1 MHSTHAR
8 PPRGANGETITK
20 NEKVAPKKRESCRP
34 SAHSRDSRSHA
45 AAYTMSHP
53 STQPRVVASRASFL
67 RISIKRPPIENAP
80 KLTRDAH
87 VTPECHHLHLLLQ
100 STPPVQRR
108 ARPAPQARVL
118 ASPPLSPRHTP
129 QDSTRY
135 ATRHACGVFSPV
147 PAAHVSRG
155 HHVPRGG
162 AHGLTRAVSRG
173 FAPVPRASLLKR
185 LRPCRA
191 GRPS

>member
-1 MHSTHAR
+1 MIVPSEPRTANENRTKRTKTHAVTR
-8 PPRGANGETITK
+8 RCGLHYVPTLDATASGC
-20 NEKVAPKKRESCRP
+20 VARF
-34 SAHSRDSRSHA
+34 
-45 AAYTMSHP
+45 M
-53 STQPRVVASRASFL
+53 
-67 RISIKRPPIENAP
+67 RISIQRPPIENAP

-129 QDSTRY
+129 QDYTRY

>member
-1 MHSTHAR
+1 LLRKKKRAADRQRTAETHAVTLR
-8 PPRGANGETITK
+8 LTLCPTPRRN
-20 NEKVAPKKRESCRP
+20 REWLRRALPSCVFRL
-34 SAHSRDSRSHA
+34 RDPRS
-45 AAYTMSHP
+45 
-53 STQPRVVASRASFL
+53 
-67 RISIKRPPIENAP
+67 INAP